1 MLHGQKE
8 EVRTI
13 LWSSCHTQRLGLGT
27 ERLYLQHITRLV
39 CKKSSH
45 HTPSFPLSRSDKT
58 PTGERSALSASV
70 VSTRQNLRCERSAVA
85 FFALFFLFFSRQECV
100 VARSSAEVNRI
111 VWSSGNSV
119 SMTSSESSQE
129 WKGGG
134 GGEGGRE
141 EISSQGENG
150 GIWKRSA
157 GLGLFR
163 WSKQRG
169 GRPYAVWNIITQ
181 CAGDRARQRATAW
194 FMLSNHL
201 PGKAMEI

>member
-1 MLHGQKE
+1 MKFMSHTKARPRHREAL
-8 EVRTI
+8 
-13 LWSSCHTQRLGLGT
+13 SSTH
-27 ERLYLQHITRLV
+27 HPTRLQ
-39 CKKSSH
+39 KISH

-85 FFALFFLFFSRQECV
+85 FFLFFFLFISRQECV

-134 GGEGGRE
+134 GEGGE

-157 GLGLFR
+157 GLGLLR
-163 WSKQRG
+163 WSKQQG

-181 CAGDRARQRATAW
+181 CAGDRARQRVTAW

>member
-1 MLHGQKE
+1 MKFMSHTKAQRGFIFN
-8 EVRTI
+8 TSPD
-13 LWSSCHTQRLGLGT
+13 SSAK
-27 ERLYLQHITRLV
+27 I
-39 CKKSSH
+39 SD
-45 HTPSFPLSRSDKT
+45 HTPSFPLSWSDKT
-58 PTGERSALSASV
+58 PTGERSALSDSV
-70 VSTRQNLRCERSAVA
+70 VSTRQISGARGQRSP
-85 FFALFFLFFSRQECV
+85 FSLSFIFYFFFSRQECV

-134 GGEGGRE
+134 GE

-157 GLGLFR
+157 ALGLFR

-181 CAGDRARQRATAW
+181 CAGDRARQRVTAW